1 MKKTFN
7 AILATESAGKR
18 PAELVELSLADLPDE
33 PVLVAV
39 QYSTLNYKD
48 GLALSGR
55 SPICR
60 TLPLICGI
68 DLAGVVESSHDAR
81 WKPGD
86 EIVINGY
93 GLSETFNGGYSQYQR
108 VKAEWPIALPEGLS
122 LKQSMAI
129 GTAGYTA
136 MLCVQALEDHGL
148 TPDDGPVLVTGAA
161 GGVGSVAVSL
171 LNRLGY
177 EVHASTG
184 RVASQGPFLTALGA
198 SDLIPRESLD
208 RKSKPLEKERWAG
221 AIDTVGSSTLVSIL
235 SQMRREGIVA
245 ACGLAGGMDLPGTV
259 APFILR
265 GVTLR
270 GIDSVM
276 ASHPRRVAAWDRLAT
291 TIDHDH
297 LETLSSTVA
306 LSELP
311 DLANKIVDGEIRG
324 RIIVDVNR

>member
-1 MKKTFN
+1 MQNTFN
-7 AILATESAGKR
+7 AIVAEESEGKTLIGLK
-18 PAELVELSLADLPDE
+18 ELGLSDLPDE

-39 QYSTLNYKD
+39 KYSTLNYKD
-48 GLALSGR
+48 GLAISGR
-55 SPICR
+55 GRICR
-60 TLPLICGI
+60 ALPMICGI
-68 DLAGVVESSHDAR
+68 DLAGVVESSSDSR
-81 WKPGD
+81 WQPGD

-108 VKAEWPIALPEGLS
+108 VKADWPVRLPKGLT

-148 TPDDGPVLVTGAA
+148 KPADGPVLVTGAA

-171 LNRLGY
+171 LSGLGY

-184 RVASQGPFLTALGA
+184 RMASQEQFLKSLGA
-198 SDLIPRESLD
+198 AKLIAREALA
-208 RKSKPLEKERWAG
+208 RKAKPLEKESWAG
-221 AIDTVGSSTLVSIL
+221 VVDTVGSNTLVAAL
-235 SQMRREGIVA
+235 AQTRHEGVVA
-245 ACGLAGGMDLPGTV
+245 ACGLAGGMDLPGSV

-276 ASHPRRVAAWDRLAT
+276 ASQPRREAAWHRLAET
-291 TIDHDH
+291 LDLDH
-297 LETLSSTVA
+297 LEAISNTIAMTA
-306 LSELP
+306 LLEMGH
-311 DLANKIVDGEIRG
+311 KIVDGEIRG
-324 RIIVDVNR
+324 RVVVDVNR